1 MRACRI
7 RINCWHEVGRRN
19 APKETVRTRRVGAE
33 VQREL
38 RAALAAVRADP
49 PRTGADGVVFELARG
64 YSARGRA
71 LARLAVG
78 VGVVGAMLAAMVAF
92 VAPDSAVAVLVLVA
106 LPAAMVAAVTAS
118 LSFVHD
124 TGLTVLAD
132 GTLVVEGWGGVRR
145 LDLRSFARVTVADE
159 PPDDVLWVEG

>member
-1 MRACRI
+1 VRA
-7 RINCWHEVGRRN
+7 
-19 APKETVRTRRVGAE
+19 A

-38 RAALAAVRADP
+38 RAAVAAVRADP
-49 PRTGADGVVFELARG
+49 ARTDGERVVFVLARG

-78 VGVVGAMLAAMVAF
+78 VGVVVAMLAAMVAF
-92 VAPDSAVAVLVLVA
+92 VVPDSAAAILVLVA
-106 LPAAMVAAVTAS
+106 LPASMVAAVTAT

-159 PPDDVLWVEG
+159 PPDDGRWVEG